1 MKLALNRSNT
11 ILLSLPL
18 FILLSVTK
26 VNPIHAQ
33 ELSIS
38 VSPPIVEIMIMPG
51 KGVNQMF
58 SIINEGLDGYASLK
72 IVPFTPSGESGNVEI
87 NDNFS
92 LENSTIY
99 ANWFSLI
106 KPQVKFED
114 KFFIKSGDK
123 QNVLLNITPPAE
135 TPEKDYYFTLLY
147 EIDSGDLAQMGG
159 YSGNISKAKIG
170 ANLLISIS
178 KDGKPYKKAQIVEF
192 SAPKIIDSLQKL
204 NYTLKVENTGQF
216 FFKPTGKIT
225 VNPLFGKKEV
235 LEIAPVNI
243 ISSSTRAVP
252 CILEEELVE
261 CTYNKRV
268 LLGFYKATASFTTDE
283 EGKEYV
289 AQTTTIALPFT
300 IVFAITSLF
309 LVFILIKNATDKAK
323 K

>member
-1 MKLALNRSNT
+1 MTNYKYYKL
-11 ILLSLPL
+11 IYLPL
-18 FILLSVTK
+18 AYLLTNFIGIICLFVYLSSTLAK
-26 VNPIHAQ
+26 DTFAQ
-33 ELSIS
+33 DAISLSI
-38 VSPPIVEIMIMPG
+38 SPPIVEIMIMPG

-72 IVPFTPSGESGNVEI
+72 IVPFTPSDESGNVEI

-106 KPQVKFED
+106 KPQVKFKD

-123 QNVLLNITPPAE
+123 QNVLLNITPPAD
-135 TPEKDYYFTLLY
+135 TQEKDYYFTFLY
-147 EIDSGDLAQMGG
+147 ETNNQGTT
-159 YSGNISKAKIG
+159 AKIG

-204 NYTLKVENTGQF
+204 SYTLKVENTGQF

-235 LEIAPVNI
+235 LKIAPVNI
-243 ISSSTRAVP
+243 ISSSTRTVP

-261 CTYNKRV
+261 CTYDKRV
-268 LLGFYKATASFTTDE
+268 LLGFYRAEASFSTDD
-283 EGKEYV
+283 EGKKYTAE
-289 AQTTTIALPFT
+289 TTTVAFPFT
-300 IVFAITSLF
+300 LIFASTSLF
-309 LVFILIKNATDKAK
+309 LVYSLIKKITK